1 MFIFNQHIKMIV
13 FKKIRYRNFLSTG
26 NTPIEVDLRKSP
38 TTLIIGQNGSGKST
52 LLDAL
57 CWALFNKPFRIIKKE
72 QMINTIN
79 SSDCEV
85 EIEFDVGTK
94 QYKVKR
100 SVKPNLFEIYE
111 NGQLLNQ
118 NASSIDYQKY
128 LEQNIMKLNYRSF
141 IQVVIL
147 GSSSYEPF
155 MKMKARYR
163 RDVVEEILDVKVFTQ
178 MDLILRDQQGQLS
191 KEVLEMR
198 HKCDLI
204 QTKYETEM
212 KHFKS
217 LSDLNTND
225 IDDKKLQLEKHNKAK
240 EEYTNKI
247 KEIQSQIDD
256 YNTQLEGK
264 DEADNKLKQLE
275 KLETKIEQN
284 LDTHNK
290 SIKFFADN
298 DTCPVCT
305 QSIDKSFREQKG
317 EQLHKKCAE
326 LEIGIKKLTSEINK
340 VEGKINHFG
349 AISKKLSDL
358 YVDVAKV
365 NTSLEELNN
374 YSDKIHQD
382 ILQLEN
388 KQTDSKQIATDLQQ
402 LKEQLEIT
410 KEQSDKIINQKKYV
424 DILRE
429 VLSDKGARGHII
441 KKYVPIINDLINQYL
456 QQMDFFVSFHLD
468 EEFNETVKS
477 RHRDTF
483 NYNSFSEGEKLRIDL
498 ALLFTWRTIAKMKN
512 SVNTN
517 LLILDEIFDSS
528 LDQQG
533 TDDFFKIINKL
544 SNENIFIIS
553 HKGDI
558 LFDKFTNIIKF
569 EKYKNFTRLQ
579 PV

>member
-1 MFIFNQHIKMIV
+1 MII
-13 FKKIRYRNFLSTG
+13 FKKIRYKNFLSTG
-26 NTPIEVDLRKSP
+26 NTPIEIDLGKSP

-94 QYKVKR
+94 QYRVKR

-111 NGQLLNQ
+111 NGILLNQ
-118 NASSIDYQKY
+118 DASSIDYQKY

-204 QTKYETEM
+204 QTKYDTEM
-212 KHFKS
+212 KHFNS
-217 LSDLNTND
+217 LSELNTND

-240 EEYTNKI
+240 QEYTTKIENLNKSIEEYKI
-247 KEIQSQIDD
+247 E
-256 YNTQLEGK
+256 LEGK
-264 DEADNKLKQLE
+264 EEADNKLKQLL

-290 SIKFFADN
+290 SIKFFAEN

-305 QSIDKSFREQKG
+305 QSIDRSFREQKG

-326 LEIGIKKLTSEINK
+326 LETGIKKLTSEINK
-340 VEGKINHFG
+340 VEDRINHFG

-358 YVDVAKV
+358 YVDIAKV

-374 YSDKIHQD
+374 YSDRIHEE

-402 LKEQLEIT
+402 LKEQLET
-410 KEQSDKIINQKKYV
+410 VKTETDKIMNQKKYV
-424 DILRE
+424 DVLRE

-441 KKYVPIINDLINQYL
+441 KKYVPIINNLINQYL
-456 QQMDFFVSFHLD
+456 QAMDFFVSFHLD

-533 TDDFFKIINKL
+533 TDDFFKIVNKL
-544 SNENIFIIS
+544 KNENVFIIS

-569 EKYKNFTRLQ
+569 EKYQNFTRLQ
-579 PV
+579 NT

>member
-1 MFIFNQHIKMIV
+1 MII

-94 QYKVKR
+94 QYRVKR

-128 LEQNIMKLNYRSF
+128 LEHNIMKLNYRSF

-284 LDTHNK
+284 IDTHNK
-290 SIKFFADN
+290 SIKFFAEN
-298 DTCPVCT
+298 ETCPVCT
-305 QSIDKSFREQKG
+305 QSIDRSFREQKG

-326 LEIGIKKLTSEINK
+326 LETGIKKLTSEINK
-340 VEGKINHFG
+340 VEDKINHFG
-349 AISKKLSDL
+349 TISKKLSDL
-358 YVDVAKV
+358 YVDIAKV

-402 LKEQLEIT
+402 LKAELETT
-410 KEQSDKIINQKKYV
+410 KEQSDKITNQKKYV
-424 DILRE
+424 DVLRE

>member
-1 MFIFNQHIKMIV
+1 MII
-13 FKKIRYRNFLSTG
+13 FKKIRYKNFLSTG
-26 NTPIEVDLRKSP
+26 NTPIEIELGKSP
-38 TTLIIGQNGSGKST
+38 TTLVIGKNGSGKST

-79 SSDCEV
+79 NSDCEV

-94 QYKVKR
+94 QYRVKR

-128 LEQNIMKLNYRSF
+128 LEHNIMKLNYRSF

-191 KEVLEMR
+191 KEVLDVK
-198 HKCDLI
+198 HKCDLLE
-204 QTKYETEM
+204 TKYETEM

-217 LSDLNTND
+217 LSQLNTND
-225 IDDKKLQLEKHNKAK
+225 IDDKKLQLENLKISKQNYTIKIDNLNKSI
-240 EEYTNKI
+240 E
-247 KEIQSQIDD
+247 D
-256 YNTQLEGK
+256 YNTELEGK
-264 DEADNKLKQLE
+264 EEADNKLKQLL

-284 LDTHNK
+284 IDTSNK
-290 SIKFFADN
+290 SIKFFAEN

-305 QSIDKSFREQKG
+305 QSIDRSFREQKG

-326 LEIGIKKLTSEINK
+326 LETGIKKLTSEIDK
-340 VEGKINHFG
+340 VEERINNFG

-358 YVDVAKV
+358 YVDIAKV

-374 YSDKIHQD
+374 YSDRIHQE

-402 LKEQLEIT
+402 LKEELET
-410 KEQSDKIINQKKYV
+410 CKLSTDKIVNQKKYV

-441 KKYVPIINDLINQYL
+441 KKYVPIINNLINEHL
-456 QQMDFFVSFHLD
+456 QAMDFFVSFHLD

-498 ALLFTWRTIAKMKN
+498 AILFTWRTIAKMKN

-533 TDDFFKIINKL
+533 TDDFFKIVNKL
-544 SNENIFIIS
+544 RNENVFIIS

-558 LFDKFTNIIKF
+558 LFDKFTNILKF
-569 EKYKNFTRLQ
+569 EKYQNFTRLQ
-579 PV
+579 NT

>member
-1 MFIFNQHIKMIV
+1 MII
-13 FKKIRYRNFLSTG
+13 FKKIKYKNFLSTG
-26 NTPIEVDLRKSP
+26 NQPIEIELGKSP

-79 SSDCEV
+79 NSDCEV

-94 QYKVKR
+94 QYRVKR

-128 LEQNIMKLNYRSF
+128 LEHNIMKLNYRSF

-204 QTKYETEM
+204 QTKYDTEI
-212 KHFKS
+212 KHFNS
-217 LSDLNTND
+217 LSELNTSG
-225 IDDKKLQLEKHNKAK
+225 IDDKKAQLENHNKAK
-240 EEYTNKI
+240 QEYTTKIENINKSIEEYKT
-247 KEIQSQIDD
+247 E
-256 YNTQLEGK
+256 LEGK
-264 DEADNKLKQLE
+264 EKADNKLKQLL

-284 LDTHNK
+284 IDTSNK
-290 SIKFFADN
+290 SIKFFAEN

-305 QSIDKSFREQKG
+305 QSIDRTFREQKG

-326 LEIGIKKLTSEINK
+326 LETGIKKLTSEIDK
-340 VEGKINHFG
+340 VEEQINYFG
-349 AISKKLSDL
+349 NISKKLSDL
-358 YVDVAKV
+358 YVDIAKV

-374 YSDKIHQD
+374 YSDRIHEE

-388 KQTDSKQIATDLQQ
+388 KQTDSKKIATDLQQ
-402 LKEQLEIT
+402 LKEELEIT
-410 KEQSDKIINQKKYV
+410 KLEAEKITNQKKYV

-441 KKYVPIINDLINQYL
+441 KKYVPIINNLINEHL
-456 QQMDFFVSFHLD
+456 QAMDFFVSFHLD

-498 ALLFTWRTIAKMKN
+498 AILFTWRTIAKMKN

-533 TDDFFKIINKL
+533 TDDFFKIVNKL
-544 SNENIFIIS
+544 KNENIFIIS

-558 LFDKFTNIIKF
+558 LFDKFTNILKF
-569 EKYKNFTRLQ
+569 EKYQNFTRLQ
-579 PV
+579 NT

>member
-1 MFIFNQHIKMIV
+1 
-13 FKKIRYRNFLSTG
+13 
-26 NTPIEVDLRKSP
+26 
-38 TTLIIGQNGSGKST
+38 
-52 LLDAL
+52 
-57 CWALFNKPFRIIKKE
+57 
-72 QMINTIN
+72 MINTIN

-85 EIEFDVGTK
+85 EIEFNVGTK
-94 QYKVKR
+94 EYKVKR

-128 LEQNIMKLNYRSF
+128 LEHNIMKLNYRSF

-204 QTKYETEM
+204 QTKYDTEM

-217 LSDLNTND
+217 LSELNTND
-225 IDDKKLQLEKHNKAK
+225 IDDKKLQIEKHNKAK

-247 KEIQSQIDD
+247 AEIQLQIQD
-256 YNTQLEGK
+256 YNKELEG
-264 DEADNKLKQLE
+264 EAEANNKLKQLE

-290 SIKFFADN
+290 SIKFFAEN

-305 QSIDKSFREQKG
+305 QSIDRSFREQKG

-326 LEIGIKKLTSEINK
+326 LETGIKKLTSEINK
-340 VEGKINHFG
+340 VEDRINHFG

-365 NTSLEELNN
+365 NASLTELNN
-374 YSDKIHQD
+374 YSDRIHEE

-402 LKEQLEIT
+402 LKEQLET
-410 KEQSDKIINQKKYV
+410 VKTETDKIMNQKKYV
-424 DILRE
+424 DVLRE

-441 KKYVPIINDLINQYL
+441 KKYVPIINNLINQYL
-456 QQMDFFVSFHLD
+456 QAMDFFVSFHLD

-533 TDDFFKIINKL
+533 TDDFFKIVNKL
-544 SNENIFIIS
+544 KNENVFIIS

-569 EKYKNFTRLQ
+569 EKYQNFTRLQ
-579 PV
+579 NT

>member
-1 MFIFNQHIKMIV
+1 VIV
-13 FKKIRYRNFLSTG
+13 FKKIKYKNFLSTG

-38 TTLIIGQNGSGKST
+38 TTLVIGQNGSGKST

-79 SSDCEV
+79 QSDCEV

-94 QYKVKR
+94 QYKIKR
-100 SVKPNLFEIYE
+100 GVKPNLFEIYC
-111 NGQLLNQ
+111 NGEMINQ
-118 NASSIDYQKY
+118 NASNIDYQKY
-128 LEQNIMKLNYRSF
+128 LETNIMKLNYRSF

-178 MDLILRDQQGQLS
+178 MDLLLRDQQGQLS
-191 KEVLEMR
+191 KEILDVR

-204 QTKYETEM
+204 ETKYETEM

-225 IDDKKLQLEKHNKAK
+225 IDDKKLQLEKQTKSK
-240 EEYTNKI
+240 EEYNAKI
-247 KEIQSQIDD
+247 KELNNQIDSFKEE
-256 YNTQLEGK
+256 LEGK
-264 DEADNKLKQLE
+264 EEADNKLKQLL
-275 KLETKIEQN
+275 KMETKIEHNLHSHKKN
-284 LDTHNK
+284 LD
-290 SIKFFADN
+290 FFQENDN
-298 DTCPVCT
+298 CPTCT
-305 QSIDKSFREQKG
+305 QKLEPEFRGEKIAYEKG
-317 EQLHKKCAE
+317 KVTV
-326 LEIGIKKLTSEINK
+326 LEDGVKKLNGEVTKMEEK
-340 VEGKINHFG
+340 VNHFG

-358 YVDVAKV
+358 YVDIAKV
-365 NTSLEELNN
+365 NTSLEEMNS
-374 YSDKIHQD
+374 YSDRIHKE
-382 ILQLEN
+382 ISMLEN
-388 KQTDSKQIATDLQQ
+388 KQTDSKKIATDLQQ
-402 LKEQLEIT
+402 LKEELENVKVERDRVT
-410 KEQSDKIINQKKYV
+410 NEKKYV
-424 DILRE
+424 DVLRE

-441 KKYVPIINDLINQYL
+441 KKYIPIINGLINHYL
-456 QQMDFFVSFHLD
+456 QAMDFFVSFHLD

-528 LDQQG
+528 LDTQG
-533 TDDFFKIINKL
+533 TDDFFKIISKL
-544 SNENIFIIS
+544 NNENVFIIS

-558 LFDKFTNIIKF
+558 LFDKFTNILKF

-579 PV
+579 QT

>member
-1 MFIFNQHIKMIV
+1 MIV
-13 FKKIRYRNFLSTG
+13 FKKIRYKNFLSTG

-79 SSDCEV
+79 QSDCEV
-85 EIEFDVGTK
+85 EIDFDVGTK

-100 SVKPNLFEIYE
+100 GVKPNLFEIYC
-111 NGQLLNQ
+111 NGQLIDQ
-118 NASSIDYQKY
+118 NASNIDYQKY
-128 LEQNIMKLNYRSF
+128 LERNIMKLNYRSF

-147 GSSSYEPF
+147 GSSLYEPF
-155 MKMKARYR
+155 MKMKSRYR
-163 RDVVEEILDVKVFTQ
+163 KEAVEEILDIKVFSH
-178 MDLILRDQQGQLS
+178 MDWMLRDQQGQLS
-191 KEVLEMR
+191 KEILDVR

-204 QTKYETEM
+204 ETKYETEL
-212 KHFKS
+212 KHFNA

-225 IDDKKLQLEKHNKAK
+225 IDIKKEQLEKNNKANETYTLKVEELNKEIDSIKDELQKK
-240 EEYTNKI
+240 EEV
-247 KEIQSQIDD
+247 
-256 YNTQLEGK
+256 
-264 DEADNKLKQLE
+264 DNKLKQLL
-275 KLETKIEQN
+275 KMETKIEHN
-284 LDTHNK
+284 LHGHKKNLE
-290 SIKFFADN
+290 FFQENDN
-298 DTCPVCT
+298 CPTCT
-305 QSIDKSFREQKG
+305 QKLEPEFRGEKIAYEKG
-317 EQLHKKCAE
+317 KITV
-326 LEIGIKKLTSEINK
+326 LEDGVKKLTEEVVKMEEK
-340 VEGKINHFG
+340 VNHFG

-365 NTSLEELNN
+365 NTSLEQLNS
-374 YSDKIHQD
+374 YSDKIHEE

-388 KQTDSKQIATDLQQ
+388 KQTDSKKIATDLQQ
-402 LKEQLEIT
+402 LKEELEQV
-410 KEQSDKIINQKKYV
+410 KVQRDKVTNDKKYV
-424 DILRE
+424 DVLRE
-429 VLSDKGARGHII
+429 VLSEKGAKTQII
-441 KKYVPIINDLINQYL
+441 RKFLPIMNTLINQYL
-456 QQMDFFVSFHLD
+456 QSMDLYVSFHLD

-483 NYNSFSEGEKLRIDL
+483 VYNSFSEGEKLRIDL

-528 LDQQG
+528 LDAQG

-544 SNENIFIIS
+544 NNENIFIIS

-558 LFDKFTNIIKF
+558 MFDKFTNIMKF

-579 PV
+579 NA

>member
-1 MFIFNQHIKMIV
+1 MII
-13 FKKIRYRNFLSTG
+13 FKKIKYKNFLSTG
-26 NTPIEVDLRKSP
+26 NQPIEIELGKSP

-79 SSDCEV
+79 NSECEV
-85 EIEFDVGTK
+85 EIDFDVGTK

-128 LEQNIMKLNYRSF
+128 LEHNIMKLNYRSF

-191 KEVLEMR
+191 KEVLEIR
-198 HKCDLI
+198 HKGDLI

-217 LSDLNTND
+217 LSELNTSG
-225 IDDKKLQLEKHNKAK
+225 IDDKKAQLESHNKAK
-240 EEYTNKI
+240 QEYITKIENINKSIEEYK
-247 KEIQSQIDD
+247 KE
-256 YNTQLEGK
+256 LEGK
-264 DEADNKLKQLE
+264 EEADSKLKQLE

-284 LDTHNK
+284 IDTHNK

-326 LEIGIKKLTSEINK
+326 LETGIKKLTSEIDK
-340 VEGKINHFG
+340 VEEQINYFG
-349 AISKKLSDL
+349 NISKKLSDL
-358 YVDVAKV
+358 YVDIAKV

-374 YSDKIHQD
+374 YSDRIHEE

-388 KQTDSKQIATDLQQ
+388 KQTDSKKIATDLQQ
-402 LKEQLEIT
+402 LKEELEIT
-410 KEQSDKIINQKKYV
+410 KLEAEKLTNQKKYV

-441 KKYVPIINDLINQYL
+441 KKYIPIINNLINQYL
-456 QQMDFFVSFHLD
+456 QAMDFFVSFHLD

-533 TDDFFKIINKL
+533 TDDFFKIVNKL
-544 SNENIFIIS
+544 RNENIFIIS

-558 LFDKFTNIIKF
+558 LFDKFTHILKF

-579 PV
+579 NT

>member
-1 MFIFNQHIKMIV
+1 MIT
-13 FKKIRYRNFLSTG
+13 FKKIRYKNFLSTG
-26 NTPIEVDLRKSP
+26 NTPIEIDLKKTP

-79 SSDCEV
+79 QSGCEV
-85 EIEFDVGTK
+85 EIEFDVGMK
-94 QYKVKR
+94 QYRIKR
-100 SVKPNLFEIYE
+100 GVKPNIFEIYC
-111 NGQLLNQ
+111 NGNLINQ
-118 NASSIDYQKY
+118 NASNIDYQKY
-128 LEQNIMKLNYRSF
+128 LETNIMKLNYRSF
-141 IQVVIL
+141 VQVVIL

-191 KEVLEMR
+191 KEVLDMR

-204 QTKYETEM
+204 QTKYETEL
-212 KHFKS
+212 KHFNA

-225 IDDKKLQLEKHNKAK
+225 IDDKKTQLEKQTKAK
-240 EEYTNKI
+240 EEYTTKI
-247 KEIQSQIDD
+247 DELNNQINSFKE
-256 YNTQLEGK
+256 QLEDK
-264 DEADNKLKQLE
+264 EETDSKLKQLL
-275 KLETKIEQN
+275 KMETKIEHN
-284 LDTHNK
+284 LHNHK
-290 SIKFFADN
+290 KNLEFFQENDN
-298 DTCPVCT
+298 CPTCT
-305 QSIDKSFREQKG
+305 QSLEAEFRGEKIAFEKG
-317 EQLHKKCAE
+317 KITV
-326 LEIGIKKLTSEINK
+326 LEDGVKKLSEEVTKMEEK
-340 VEGKINHFG
+340 VNHFG
-349 AISKKLSDL
+349 AISKKLSHL
-358 YVDVAKV
+358 YIDVAKV
-365 NTSLEELNN
+365 NTSLGELNN
-374 YSDKIHQD
+374 YSERIHQE

-388 KQTDSKQIATDLQQ
+388 KQTDSKKIAVDLQQ
-402 LKEQLEIT
+402 LKEELETTKVNRDNIT
-410 KEQSDKIINQKKYV
+410 EQKKYV
-424 DILRE
+424 DVLRE
-429 VLSDKGARGHII
+429 ILSDKGARGHII
-441 KKYVPIINDLINQYL
+441 KKYIPIINGLINQYL
-456 QQMDFFVSFHLD
+456 QAMDFFVSFHLD

-528 LDQQG
+528 LDAQG
-533 TDDFFKIINKL
+533 TDDFFKIISKL

-558 LFDKFTNIIKF
+558 MFDKFTNMIKF
-569 EKYKNFTRLQ
+569 EKYKNFTRLAQ
-579 PV
+579 I

>member
-1 MFIFNQHIKMIV
+1 MII
-13 FKKIRYRNFLSTG
+13 FKKIRYKNFLSTG
-26 NTPIEVDLRKSP
+26 NTPIEIELGKSP
-38 TTLIIGQNGSGKST
+38 TTLVIGKNGSGKST

-79 SSDCEV
+79 NSDCEV

-128 LEQNIMKLNYRSF
+128 LEHNIMKLNYRSF

-191 KEVLEMR
+191 KEILDMR

-204 QTKYETEM
+204 ETKYETEM

-225 IDDKKLQLEKHNKAK
+225 IDDKKLQLEKQEKAK
-240 EEYTNKI
+240 VDYTIKIDEINKKIDEYNNELKDKDQT
-247 KEIQSQIDD
+247 DD
-256 YNTQLEGK
+256 
-264 DEADNKLKQLE
+264 KLKQLL
-275 KLETKIEQN
+275 KLETKIEHNIENNNNN
-284 LDTHNK
+284 LN
-290 SIKFFADN
+290 FFTEN
-298 DTCPVCT
+298 TNCPTCT
-305 QSIDKSFREQKG
+305 QEIDELFRY
-317 EQLHKKCAE
+317 KKKDE
-326 LEIGIKKLTSEINK
+326 LIEKVAILNEGMKKLSNEISK
-340 VEGKINHFG
+340 VEERVSHFG
-349 AISKKLSDL
+349 NISKKLSDL

-365 NTSLEELNN
+365 NTSLSELNS
-374 YSDKIHQD
+374 YSDKIHQE

-388 KQTDSKQIATDLQQ
+388 KQTDSKKIATDLQQ
-402 LKEQLEIT
+402 LKEELETTKKSTDSIIT
-410 KEQSDKIINQKKYV
+410 QKKYV

-441 KKYVPIINDLINQYL
+441 KKYVPIINNLINQYL
-456 QQMDFFVSFHLD
+456 QAMDFFISFHLD

-533 TDDFFKIINKL
+533 TDDFFKIVNKL
-544 SNENIFIIS
+544 KNENVFIIS

-558 LFDKFTNIIKF
+558 LFDKFTNILKF

-579 PV
+579 NT

>member
-1 MFIFNQHIKMIV
+1 MII
-13 FKKIRYRNFLSTG
+13 FKKIRYKNFLSTG
-26 NTPIEVDLRKSP
+26 NTPIEIELGKSP
-38 TTLIIGQNGSGKST
+38 TTLVIGKNGSGKST

-79 SSDCEV
+79 NSDCEV

-94 QYKVKR
+94 QYRVKR

-128 LEQNIMKLNYRSF
+128 LEHNIMKLNYRSF

-191 KEVLEMR
+191 KEVLDVK
-198 HKCDLI
+198 HKCDLLE
-204 QTKYETEM
+204 TKYETEM

-217 LSDLNTND
+217 LSQLNTND
-225 IDDKKLQLEKHNKAK
+225 IDDKKLQLENLKISKQNYTTKIDNLNKSI
-240 EEYTNKI
+240 E
-247 KEIQSQIDD
+247 D
-256 YNTQLEGK
+256 YNTELEGK
-264 DEADNKLKQLE
+264 EEADNKLKQLL

-284 LDTHNK
+284 IDTSNK
-290 SIKFFADN
+290 SIKFFAEN

-305 QSIDKSFREQKG
+305 QSIDRSFREQKG
-317 EQLHKKCAE
+317 EQLHNKCAE
-326 LEIGIKKLTSEINK
+326 LETGIKKLTSEIDK
-340 VEGKINHFG
+340 VEERINNFG

-358 YVDVAKV
+358 YVDIAKV

-374 YSDKIHQD
+374 YSDRIHQE

-402 LKEQLEIT
+402 LKEELETT
-410 KEQSDKIINQKKYV
+410 KLETEKLTNQKKYV

-441 KKYVPIINDLINQYL
+441 KKYIPIINNLINQYL
-456 QQMDFFVSFHLD
+456 QAMDFFVSFHLD

-533 TDDFFKIINKL
+533 TDDFFKIVNKL
-544 SNENIFIIS
+544 RNENVFIIS

-558 LFDKFTNIIKF
+558 LFDKFTNILKF
-569 EKYKNFTRLQ
+569 EKYQNFTRLQ
-579 PV
+579 NT

>member
-1 MFIFNQHIKMIV
+1 VII
-13 FKKIRYRNFLSTG
+13 FKKIRYKNFLSTG
-26 NTPIEVDLRKSP
+26 NTPIEIELAKSP
-38 TTLIIGQNGSGKST
+38 TTLVIGKNGSGKST

-79 SSDCEV
+79 NSDCEV

-94 QYKVKR
+94 QYRVKR

-111 NGQLLNQ
+111 NGVLLNQ

-128 LEQNIMKLNYRSF
+128 LEHNIMKLNYRSF

-191 KEVLEMR
+191 KEVLDIK
-198 HKCDLI
+198 HKCDLLE
-204 QTKYETEM
+204 TKYETEM

-225 IDDKKLQLEKHNKAK
+225 IDDKKLQLEKHEKAK
-240 EEYTNKI
+240 VDYTTKIDEINKN
-247 KEIQSQIDD
+247 IDEC
-256 YNTQLEGK
+256 NNELK
-264 DEADNKLKQLE
+264 DKDQTDDKLKQLL
-275 KLETKIEQN
+275 KLETKIEHNIDNSNNN
-284 LDTHNK
+284 LT
-290 SIKFFADN
+290 FFSEN
-298 DTCPVCT
+298 TNCPTCT
-305 QSIDKSFREQKG
+305 QEIDEDFRYKKQGELKEKVAGLNEGMQKLSIEIDK
-317 EQLHKKCAE
+317 
-326 LEIGIKKLTSEINK
+326 
-340 VEGKINHFG
+340 VEERVSHFG
-349 AISKKLSDL
+349 NITKKLSDL

-365 NTSLEELNN
+365 NTSLEELNS
-374 YSDKIHQD
+374 YSERIHQE

-402 LKEQLEIT
+402 LKEELETCKMSTDSIMT
-410 KEQSDKIINQKKYV
+410 QKKYV

-441 KKYVPIINDLINQYL
+441 KKYIPIINNLINEHL
-456 QQMDFFVSFHLD
+456 QAMDFFVSFHLD

-498 ALLFTWRTIAKMKN
+498 AILFTWRTIAKMKN

-533 TDDFFKIINKL
+533 TDDFFKIVNKL
-544 SNENIFIIS
+544 KNENIFIIS

-558 LFDKFTNIIKF
+558 LFDKFTNILKF
-569 EKYKNFTRLQ
+569 EKYQNFTRLENT
-579 PV
+579 